1 MISSPKEAA
10 APQEKVFP
18 VFKNRKEMGDFGQ
31 KLGFRKIEE
40 FESALD
46 SVQQREK
53 LVEALRKSDPKLNG
67 QVDALINHLKIN
79 RQEITRKESWY
90 KKVLKFPGRMV
101 SKTWE
106 TVKKHPVAAALVL
119 AALAAAGVAGTYY
132 LAANWEGFLAKL
144 GAQTAVKGAEAIGP
158 ATKIA
163 PQIDLAP
170 FLEGAP
176 QAEGFIP

>member
-1 MISSPKEAA
+1 MRLW
-10 APQEKVFP
+10 QGV
-18 VFKNRKEMGDFGQ
+18 
-31 KLGFRKIEE
+31 
-40 FESALD
+40 
-46 SVQQREK
+46 
-53 LVEALRKSDPKLNG
+53 
-67 QVDALINHLKIN
+67 
-79 RQEITRKESWY
+79 
-90 KKVLKFPGRMV
+90 
-101 SKTWE
+101 
-106 TVKKHPVAAALVL
+106 ALVL